1 MSNKKNR
8 KQEKNNLIISNLVNS
23 IKKTENLLSNKYSE
37 SHTLNKVKSSKKIK
51 EKEYYI
57 GKYLIQNTLGQGT
70 FGKVKMGIYSPTGE
84 KVAVKIFKK
93 DELVEDEYKMLV
105 KREFDILEKLNHPN
119 VIFVE
124 EIFETNY
131 YYYNVMEYCDGGE
144 LFNYIIK
151 NRRLNDDESAFFYFQ
166 LINGL
171 EYIHSLGIV
180 HRDLKPENILLTKE
194 KILKIN
200 DFGLSNYFKEGQK
213 KLLSTQCGS
222 LCYSSPEMIKG
233 KKYNGF
239 KIDIWATGIILYSML
254 CGYLPFEDNDKDI
267 LLKKI
272 EQCIIS
278 FPKYIKKDA
287 KDLIKKIL
295 VIDPEKRIDIKNI
308 KRHPFYL
315 KGKEIFEK
323 KFDIH
328 GIFDYEKPLNE
339 IRKSLEINKEKERG
353 KMNESAIKKD
363 EKNKENIQ
371 VEKSKDN
378 KKNNEIHKNNV
389 EEESNKNNLITEYKE
404 NNNNLVENIMNNL
417 VKENKKTEQKEKSK
431 KKSINKKNTMKDNII
446 KKNDYIKNKEL
457 LFTLNNKQKIEN
469 KLNLRNNSH
478 ENKIK
483 DKIVNNNKFKT
494 LLTKKKYINI
504 SQKINSLFNI
514 KKRRKKDLNYNKLI
528 IKNNNLTKL
537 LSERQLLKANNN
549 IDIERLFNEKKR
561 FSNFQ
566 KMTSENKGK
575 KIKITNKNKNDNK
588 SKLYESN
595 INKKLPNF
603 FNSSQNLKQS
613 SDGKELFNYRFN
625 KDRNSRNKNYKK
637 ELYKSLEDK
646 NKFIS
651 KRENYTKYRPKIKKE
666 AHSNNTSK
674 KNYK

>member
-339 IRKSLEINKEKERG
+339 IR
-353 KMNESAIKKD
+353 
-363 EKNKENIQ
+363 
-371 VEKSKDN
+371 
-378 KKNNEIHKNNV
+378 
-389 EEESNKNNLITEYKE
+389 
-404 NNNNLVENIMNNL
+404 
-417 VKENKKTEQKEKSK
+417 
-431 KKSINKKNTMKDNII
+431 
-446 KKNDYIKNKEL
+446 
-457 LFTLNNKQKIEN
+457 
-469 KLNLRNNSH
+469 
-478 ENKIK
+478 
-483 DKIVNNNKFKT
+483 
-494 LLTKKKYINI
+494 
-504 SQKINSLFNI
+504 
-514 KKRRKKDLNYNKLI
+514 
-528 IKNNNLTKL
+528 
-537 LSERQLLKANNN
+537 
-549 IDIERLFNEKKR
+549 
-561 FSNFQ
+561 
-566 KMTSENKGK
+566 
-575 KIKITNKNKNDNK
+575 
-588 SKLYESN
+588 
-595 INKKLPNF
+595 
-603 FNSSQNLKQS
+603 
-613 SDGKELFNYRFN
+613 
-625 KDRNSRNKNYKK
+625 
-637 ELYKSLEDK
+637 
-646 NKFIS
+646 
-651 KRENYTKYRPKIKKE
+651 
-666 AHSNNTSK
+666 
-674 KNYK
+674 